1 MNTSIATCVVVDDH
15 MIVRDGIRM
24 RLDPAR
30 IDVVGEAG
38 DGRRGLELIGEL
50 EPDVALVDLRM
61 PGLDGMEVA
70 AALRDAGSRTKVI
83 IYSGQASP
91 ELLERAFAVG
101 AVGYV
106 GKESHR
112 DILAS
117 AIDVVLGGERF
128 VDPTIAAR
136 MIGRSDVTLSA
147 REQQV
152 LELMG
157 EGLANTAIA
166 ERLGIAPETVRHH
179 VSAVLRKLDAHT
191 RTAAVATAF
200 RRSLIT

>member
-1 MNTSIATCVVVDDH
+1 VVVDDH

-24 RLDPAR
+24 RLDPER
-30 IDVVGEAG
+30 IEIVGEAG
-38 DGRRGLELIGEL
+38 DGTTGLELIQRL
-50 EPDVALVDLRM
+50 APDVALVDLRM
-61 PGLDGMEVA
+61 PGLDGMQLA
-70 AALRDAGSRTKVI
+70 QRLRDDNSPTRVI

-91 ELLERAFAVG
+91 ELLERAFEVG

-117 AIDVVLGGERF
+117 AIEVVLAGERF

-136 MIGRSDVTLSA
+136 LIGRSHVSLSP

-157 EGLANTAIA
+157 EGLANTVIA
-166 ERLGIAPETVRHH
+166 ERLGLAPETVRHH
-179 VSAVLRKLDAHT
+179 VSAILRKLDASS

-200 RRSLIT
+200 RRALIS